1 MIQNKIKDNYAG
13 QEIRNQGFSKLKGS
27 VLSSDPLTNTCSVI
41 YTDQMGNRQT
51 ESAMQVQ
58 TNSVDTWF
66 PKSGEYVIIE
76 AYNSKPMVV
85 GRWTAGYAAEIYAES
100 ELKSDIFPDEHG
112 QDLGGSIT

>member
-1 MIQNKIKDNYAG
+1 ML
-13 QEIRNQGFSKLKGS
+13 FL
-27 VLSSDPLTNTCSVI
+27 
-41 YTDQMGNRQT
+41 
-51 ESAMQVQ
+51 ESCDFNHVR
-58 TNSVDTWF
+58 F
-66 PKSGEYVIIE
+66 RIE